1 MYFDTSLSLP
11 LFSTA
16 LVFYLSFTFSIFKAF
31 ALWLIFVI
39 CSLLQLEEGSVDLF
53 SKTVKDDRIEIDMQA
68 NESLKTIDRYV
79 QAWRNQIWDHGFMG
93 WFRGADTYSK
103 SKAFTEH
110 KHTDLAVKR
119 VLFRYKIISQMIF
132 YFISSSICIEV
143 EFLVASPCLVQVFH
157 EGASS
162 TWRSG

>member
-31 ALWLIFVI
+31 ALWLIFDI

-53 SKTVKDDRIEIDMQA
+53 SKTVKDNRIEIDMQA

-93 WFRGADTYSK
+93 
-103 SKAFTEH
+103 
-110 KHTDLAVKR
+110 
-119 VLFRYKIISQMIF
+119 
-132 YFISSSICIEV
+132 
-143 EFLVASPCLVQVFH
+143 
-157 EGASS
+157 
-162 TWRSG
+162 